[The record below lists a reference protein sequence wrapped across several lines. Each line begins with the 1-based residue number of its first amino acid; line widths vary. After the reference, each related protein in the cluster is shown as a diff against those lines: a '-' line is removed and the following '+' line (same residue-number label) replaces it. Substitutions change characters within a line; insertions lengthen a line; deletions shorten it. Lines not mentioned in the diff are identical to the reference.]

1 MGSGKPD
8 GTLSLGIPLEKQRD
22 TPAGDRI
29 QVAVAG
35 DLQRM
40 LEYAQKWRQE
50 TAGMGDLASERWE
63 SSPSPEVPEGFMRKG

>member
-8 GTLSLGIPLEKQRD
+8 GTLSLGIPLEKQWD

-35 DLQRM
+35 DLQRI

-50 TAGMGDLASERWE
+50 TEQGWGTWHL
-63 SSPSPEVPEGFMRKG
+63 KGGKAPPALRSQRGS